1 MNNNK
6 GNSINAGFAQH
17 LINNNNNDEQFHN
30 SAPNINVGGLNI
42 TIEGNSGISSISQ
55 YKFFLKLCHYIIFLI
70 IKVKQALKALSMI

>member
-42 TIEGNSGISSISQ
+42 TIEGNSGISSISP
-55 YKFFLKLCHYIIFLI
+55 I
-70 IKVKQALKALSMI
+70 